1 MKQKLLAHQNTDN
14 RSPACKSFAR
24 KRFTLIE
31 LLVVIAIIAI
41 LAGMLL
47 PALSMAKKTAKQS
60 LCVNNLKQIGFLLFT
75 YADDNNEWYP
85 STYCVRGGVNTTW
98 GMMIAPYINV
108 PTYNIQNAN
117 EPITRLQCFN
127 CPENTFQIF
136 ACNMASASTDNS
148 YQSNGWDPNGG
159 ISNLAMGSKIS
170 SFASPSSLYMVLEG
184 IYYRTE
190 CWYNDGA
197 NSDPAYTIGVPRVR
211 YPHKLSLNMLY
222 ADCHVDSFKAPLA
235 YRGGGTG
242 VGAANTAACYTNGK
256 SWYAK

>member
-1 MKQKLLAHQNTDN
+1 MQQETQRRQQAGNFN
-14 RSPACKSFAR
+14 PVCKSFAR
-24 KRFTLIE
+24 KGFTLIE
-31 LLVVIAIIAI
+31 LLVFIAIIAI

-60 LCVNNLKQIGFLLFT
+60 LCVNNLKQIGYLLFT
-75 YADDNNEWYP
+75 YADDNNERYP
-85 STYCVRGGVNTTW
+85 SAYCVRGGVNTTW

-108 PTYNIQNAN
+108 PTNITND
-117 EPITRLQCFN
+117 ITRLQCFN
-127 CPENTFQIF
+127 CPENTFQKYTS
-136 ACNMASASTDNS
+136 NMASASSDNS
-148 YQSNGWDPNGG
+148 YQANGWSSEPTSGAD
-159 ISNLAMGSKIS
+159 NLVMGAKIS
-170 SFASPSSLYMVLEG
+170 SINSPSSLYMVLEG
-184 IYYRTE
+184 IYYRTD

-197 NSDPAYTIGVPRVR
+197 GSDPAYSLGVPRVR